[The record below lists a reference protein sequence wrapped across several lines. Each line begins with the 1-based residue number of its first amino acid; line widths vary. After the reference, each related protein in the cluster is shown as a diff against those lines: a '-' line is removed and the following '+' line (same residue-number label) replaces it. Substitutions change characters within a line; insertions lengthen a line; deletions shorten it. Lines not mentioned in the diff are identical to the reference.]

1 MRLSTTGALAALC
14 ASARAFSDSS
24 PFVLFSTA
32 KLSEPASSEQ
42 LQSSSQVVRSA
53 KDLLRSCPTTR
64 YLLVSQSNLNVAH
77 LAAGEAVPNF
87 YQSLEQAESRFSV
100 AEVAGHLDVKELSNY
115 IREVCDGKS
124 ASVDEVDLEPLAP
137 TQSATLKENDD
148 HLALILDQYATEG
161 SYTVIYTADP
171 RTEKPKTYT
180 AEFQDSTHVE
190 LKRQLQQFGKRANV
204 TSNLPLFEK
213 YQFFTPAIFMGL
225 LALVVLLSI
234 LYTGI
239 SALSSLEVSYGAFD
253 KEMGPAAQKKQQ

>member
-1 MRLSTTGALAALC
+1 MRLSACLLRFVTLRSLLDSKVRYHTPIYITHFQRVHQLPTHEF
-14 ASARAFSDSS
+14 SAPILTDTPTCR
-24 PFVLFSTA
+24 
-32 KLSEPASSEQ
+32 LSEPASSEQ

-137 TQSATLKENDD
+137 TQSATLKEN
-148 HLALILDQYATEG
+148 G
-161 SYTVIYTADP
+161 
-171 RTEKPKTYT
+171 
-180 AEFQDSTHVE
+180 
-190 LKRQLQQFGKRANV
+190 
-204 TSNLPLFEK
+204 
-213 YQFFTPAIFMGL
+213 TP
-225 LALVVLLSI
+225 
-234 LYTGI
+234 
-239 SALSSLEVSYGAFD
+239 
-253 KEMGPAAQKKQQ
+253 